1 MVILYAVPFFFLL
14 IGIEYWVMRK
24 IKKQEAYDFKD
35 AITNLN
41 IGIGNQVMSL
51 LYKSV
56 LLGGYVYLF
65 NSDWR
70 FFDLPLSWWTIALS
84 IILVDFIYYV
94 QHRMGHEVN
103 LMWGAH
109 IVHHQSEEF
118 NYSVALRNSWFTEF
132 VVFFLYLP
140 IPLLG
145 FPIEVFLAGVFVNK
159 LYQFWIHTKT
169 IDKFH
174 PVIEYV
180 FNTPS
185 NHRVHHGKNPQY
197 IDKNYGAIFMLWDH
211 MFGTY
216 EPEVEDVD
224 YGITKEFQT
233 LNPYAANIHYYGRLF
248 NIVGRTRGI
257 RNKIKI
263 LFAHP
268 TWLPEDIDE
277 FNEVFAIT
285 TDDKTYKAPLNLAT
299 RLYVGIQFIFILLS
313 LCTYMYFFDKMSW
326 PFIVLLIAV
335 IATAVF
341 SCTFIL
347 ERKRWAIPFEYARLL
362 FAFFV
367 INYFVYANYPVYFLN
382 TLIISSIGLLLLN
395 TWLSVILFRKRLL
408 VRNYTPS

>member
-1 MVILYAVPFFFLL
+1 MVILYSIPFFFLL

-24 IKKQEAYDFKD
+24 VRKEEAYDFKD

-41 IGIGNQVMSL
+41 IGVGNQVMSL

-65 NSDWR
+65 NSEWR
-70 FFDLPLSWWTIALS
+70 FFDLPFSWWTVTIS
-84 IILVDFIYYV
+84 IVLVDFIYYV

-145 FPIEVFLAGVFVNK
+145 LPLEVFLVGVFVNK

-169 IDKFH
+169 IGRMH

-216 EPEVEDVD
+216 ELEVEPVD
-224 YGITKEFQT
+224 YGITKAFQT

-248 NIVGRTRGI
+248 NIVGRTKGLK
-257 RNKIKI
+257 NKVKI
-263 LFAHP
+263 IFAHP
-268 TWLPEDIDE
+268 TWLPDDIEDFHEPFSITVDE
-277 FNEVFAIT
+277 
-285 TDDKTYKAPLNLAT
+285 KTYRAPLNMAT
-299 RLYVGIQFIFILLS
+299 RLYVGIQFFFIISSLS
-313 LCTYMYFFDKMSW
+313 AYMYFFESMSGL
-326 PFIVLLIAV
+326 FRVLLIGV
-335 IATAVF
+335 IATSVF
-341 SCTFIL
+341 SCSFIL
-347 ERKRWAIPFEYARLL
+347 EQKKWAIPFEYLRLL

-367 INYFVYANYPVYFLN
+367 INYFVYENYPVYFLN
-382 TLIISSIGLLLLN
+382 TLVISSIGLLLLN
-395 TWLSVILFRKRLL
+395 GWFSAMLYRRSL
-408 VRNYTPS
+408 VGVTSSS

>member
-1 MVILYAVPFFFLL
+1 MVILYAIPFFFLL
-14 IGIEYWVMRK
+14 IGIEYWVMSK
-24 IKKQEAYDFKD
+24 YKKQEAYEFKD

-41 IGIGNQVMSL
+41 IGVGNQVMSAI
-51 LYKSV
+51 YKSF

-70 FFDLPLSWWTIALS
+70 FLDMPVSWWSIALS

-140 IPLLG
+140 IPLFG
-145 FPIEVFLAGVFVNK
+145 FPLEAFLVGVFVNK

-174 PVIEYV
+174 PVVEYI

-216 EPEVEDVD
+216 EKEVEPVD
-224 YGITKEFQT
+224 YGITKTFQT
-233 LNPYAANIHYYGRLF
+233 HNPYAANIHYYMRLF
-248 NIVGRTRGI
+248 NIAKRTKGI
-257 RNKIKI
+257 RNKLKI

-268 TWLPEDIDE
+268 TWLPEDIEEFDE
-277 FNEVFAIT
+277 RLAIT
-285 TDDKTYKAPLNLAT
+285 VDRDTYRDPLNLST
-299 RLYVGIQFIFILLS
+299 KLYVGFQFAFILFS
-313 LCTYMYFFDKMSW
+313 VSAYIYFFETMS
-326 PFIVLLIAV
+326 PLFMLLLIGV
-335 IATAVF
+335 IGTSMF
-341 SCTFIL
+341 SCTNII
-347 ERKRWAIPFEYARLL
+347 EQKRLAIPFEYLRLL

-367 INYFVYANYPVYFLN
+367 INYFVYENYPLYFLN
-382 TLIISSIGLLLLN
+382 TMIITSIGLLLIN
-395 TWLSVILFRKRLL
+395 AWFSTMLFRKRLVGL
-408 VRNYTPS
+408 RS